1 MHEPFQGVLVAQHN
15 LFFALYLYA
24 SSVGKPEIEGFSCT
38 NVMAAQILQ
47 WKHSKLYLIT
57 GDYGKKGATAALLLA
72 KL

>member
-1 MHEPFQGVLVAQHN
+1 MAQHN

-38 NVMAAQILQ
+38 NVMAARILQ
-47 WKHSKLYLIT
+47 WKIVEAFQVVSHHGGPLEKS
-57 GDYGKKGATAALLLA
+57 ATFALLLA